1 VISDEQV
8 SALGSDMT
16 CFTWHPAHPKLEN
29 GVPEQLSF
37 QLMLLCFQS
46 LTRGSRCLDA
56 QESARAWQE
65 ARDYI
70 SSIKAQM
77 LKH

>member
-1 VISDEQV
+1 MFRADG
-8 SALGSDMT
+8 ALLAVANTSKT
-16 CFTWHPAHPKLEN
+16 
-29 GVPEQLSF
+29 V
-37 QLMLLCFQS
+37 S
-46 LTRGSRCLDA
+46 LTRARRCLDA